1 MGRRPFPRVY
11 VEGQFTR
18 LHAVLRARPILA
30 LLAGAAVFAV
40 GCGEGSRESVDFT
53 GTEAQVAEV
62 VGDLQEAAES
72 EETTRICR
80 ALLTKELASGDCRA
94 KVQQAIDDTDQF
106 ALDVRDVRVTGT
118 TAAARVITGS
128 GDAERTTTMRFARE
142 GSSWRV
148 SAFE

>member
-106 ALDVRDVRVTGT
+106 ALDVRDVRVTGA

>member
-1 MGRRPFPRVY
+1 M
-11 VEGQFTR
+11 
-18 LHAVLRARPILA
+18 LRARLILA
-30 LLAGAAVFAV
+30 LLAGTAVFAV
-40 GCGEGSRESVDFT
+40 GCGEGSRDSVDFT
-53 GTEAQVAEV
+53 GAEAEVAEV

-80 ALLTKELASGDCRA
+80 ALLTQELASGDCRA
-94 KVQQAIDDTDQF
+94 KVQQAIGDTDQF
-106 ALDVRDVRVTGT
+106 ALDVRDVRVTGA